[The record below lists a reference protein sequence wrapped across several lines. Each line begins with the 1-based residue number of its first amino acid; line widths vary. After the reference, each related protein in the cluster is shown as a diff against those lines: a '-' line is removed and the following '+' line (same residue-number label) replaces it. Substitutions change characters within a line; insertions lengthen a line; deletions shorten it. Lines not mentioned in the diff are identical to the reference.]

1 MDPVGNPYNAGEGE
15 PPPALV
21 GRDQEL
27 SAFDIAV
34 RRLTIGR
41 SANSQL
47 LYGLR
52 GVGKTVLLKEFTK
65 TAEQNGWISSYVEIP
80 ARASPN
86 IFAEVIY
93 TSIRRSLQ
101 KLSAKH
107 AVRDRIKKAVKALRV
122 FSIRYGVS
130 PAGDQQISLEIDP
143 ALGLS
148 EGIGILEVDLSDLF
162 IEVGEAAR
170 EANSGVL
177 LAVDEMHNLP
187 SEDLTALIMA
197 LHRVSQEQ
205 LPLTA
210 AGAGLPSLPGLA
222 ADAVS
227 YAERLFKYT
236 PINSL
241 KKEDAWLAL
250 TRPADEQNIAWSPD
264 ALDEVFR
271 LTKGYPYFLQ
281 MFGKHAWDVSKGP
294 DRIGPADVEQAA
306 PKALAE
312 LDNGFFK
319 ARLDRVNDRGRS
331 FLQAMA
337 GLGPGP
343 EYRSGE
349 VADRLGKTHQ
359 TAGPA
364 RKELIDRGLI
374 YDPRWGVLAFTVPM
388 LYEYIQRTLGADEGP
403 PNPSSGAGD
412 ADRVTP

>member
-1 MDPVGNPYNAGEGE
+1 MDPVTNPYNAGAGE

-65 TAEQNGWISSYVEIP
+65 TAEDNGWISSYVEIS
-80 ARASPN
+80 AKASSSV
-86 IFAEVIY
+86 FAEVIY
-93 TSIRRSLQ
+93 TSIRKSLES
-101 KLSAKH
+101 LSAKH
-107 AVRDRIKKAVKALRV
+107 AIRNRIKRAAKALRT

-130 PAGDQQISLEIDP
+130 PAGDQQISLEMDP

-170 EANSGVL
+170 EAGAGVL
-177 LAVDEMHNLP
+177 LAIDEMHNLP

-197 LHRVSQEQ
+197 LHRVCQEQ
-205 LPLTA
+205 LPLMA

-222 ADAVS
+222 GDAVS

-241 KKEDAWLAL
+241 QKEDARLAL
-250 TRPADEQNIAWSPD
+250 TRPADEQNIAWEPD

-281 MFGKHAWDVSKGP
+281 MFGKHAWNISNGP
-294 DRIGPADVEQAA
+294 DRIGLTDVEQAA
-306 PKALAE
+306 PEALAE

-319 ARLDRVNDRGRS
+319 ARLDRVNDSGRE
-331 FLQAMA
+331 FLRAMSS
-337 GLGPGP
+337 LGPGP
-343 EYRSGE
+343 EYKSGE
-349 VADRLGKTHQ
+349 VTDRLGKTPQ
-359 TAGPA
+359 AAGA
-364 RKELIDRGLI
+364 TRKELIDRGLI

-388 LYEYIQRTLGADEGP
+388 LHEYIQRTLGAPEGP
-403 PNPSSGAGD
+403 PSTAPPTSMLIE
-412 ADRVTP
+412 

>member
-1 MDPVGNPYNAGEGE
+1 MDPVTNPYNAGAGE

-65 TAEQNGWISSYVEIP
+65 TAEKNGWISSYVEISSK
-80 ARASPN
+80 ASSN

-93 TSIRRSLQ
+93 TSVHKSL
-101 KLSAKH
+101 KNLSAKH
-107 AVRDRIKKAVKALRV
+107 AIRNRIKRAVKALNV

-148 EGIGILEVDLSDLF
+148 EDTGIMEVDLSDLF
-162 IEVGEAAR
+162 IEVGKAAR
-170 EANSGVL
+170 EAGVGVL
-177 LAVDEMHNLP
+177 LAIDEMHNLP
-187 SEDLTALIMA
+187 SEDLAALIMA

-205 LPLTA
+205 LPLMA

-222 ADAVS
+222 GDAVS

-241 KKEDAWLAL
+241 QKEDARSAL
-250 TRPADEQNIAWSPD
+250 TRPANEQNIAWAPD
-264 ALDEVFR
+264 ALDIVFR

-281 MFGKHAWDVSKGP
+281 MFGKHAWNISAGP
-294 DRIGPADVEQAA
+294 DQISPTDVEQAA
-306 PKALAE
+306 PEALAE

-319 ARLDRVNDRGRS
+319 ARLDRVNDSGRN
-331 FLQAMA
+331 FLGAMA
-337 GLGPGP
+337 SLGPGP
-343 EYRSGE
+343 EYKSGE
-349 VADRLGKTHQ
+349 VTERLGKTHQ
-359 TAGPA
+359 TAGPT

-388 LYEYIQRTLGADEGP
+388 LQEYIQRTLGAAEGP
-403 PNPSSGAGD
+403 QGAAPPSSMLIE
-412 ADRVTP
+412 

>member
-1 MDPVGNPYNAGEGE
+1 MDPVANPYNAGAGE

-34 RRLTIGR
+34 RRLAIGR

-65 TAEQNGWISSYVEIP
+65 TAERNGWISSYVEIP

-107 AVRDRIKKAVKALRV
+107 AVRDRIKRAVKALSV

-130 PAGDQQISLEIDP
+130 PAGDQRISLEIDP

-250 TRPADEQNIAWSPD
+250 TRPADEQNIAWAPD

-281 MFGKHAWDVSKGP
+281 MFGKHAWDVSEGP

-319 ARLDRVNDRGRS
+319 ARLDRVNDSGRS
-331 FLQAMA
+331 FLRAMA
-337 GLGPGP
+337 SLGPGP

-349 VADRLGKTHQ
+349 IADRLGKTPQ
-359 TAGPA
+359 TAGPV

-388 LYEYIQRTLGADEGP
+388 LREYIQRTYGAEVP
-403 PNPSSGAGD
+403 PSTAPPPS
-412 ADRVTP
+412 RLIE